1 LTTPRSQDGALKPAS
16 AVLSAGFRSLGSCP
30 RAAGWSAATL
40 CLGTKQPT
48 FDVRRSVAKG
58 AKPDITRTAQ
68 SGREWTQTGHERG
81 APRGFENGG
90 LFLGRTQAIEKVSD
104 EPRDTCVI

>member
-1 LTTPRSQDGALKPAS
+1 LPPRSGLE
-16 AVLSAGFRSLGSCP
+16 RSDFVP
-30 RAAGWSAATL
+30 WQ
-40 CLGTKQPT
+40 KQPT
-48 FDVRRSVAKG
+48 FDVRRSVARG

-68 SGREWTQTGHERG
+68 SGREWTQTGHEQG